1 MDFRFEQLE
10 IWQDSIKLS
19 SELFDIA
26 EKAEQLK
33 KFRFAEQLNGA
44 ALSIS
49 NNIAE
54 GAGASSNREFSRF
67 LSYSRSSIF
76 EVANILV
83 VFELRKIIDKET
95 RVNLHHQLILLSRKI
110 HFFRKKL
117 TQITN

>member
-10 IWQDSIKLS
+10 IWQDAITLS
-19 SELFDIA
+19 ADLFDIA

-44 ALSIS
+44 VLSIS

-54 GAGASSNREFSRF
+54 GSGATSNKEFSRF
-67 LSYSRSSIF
+67 LNYARSSIF
-76 EVANILV
+76 EVANILF
-83 VFELRKIIDKET
+83 VFEQRNIIDSQT
-95 RVNLHHQLILLSRKI
+95 RLRIYQQLILLSRKI

-117 TQITN
+117 N